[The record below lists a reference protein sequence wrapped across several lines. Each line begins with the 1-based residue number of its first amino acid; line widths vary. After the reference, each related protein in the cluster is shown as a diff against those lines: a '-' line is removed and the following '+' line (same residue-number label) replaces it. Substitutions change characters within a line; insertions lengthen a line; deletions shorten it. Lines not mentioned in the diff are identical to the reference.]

1 MLDVH
6 TRPKSKALFDRL
18 RDHILE
24 GRYFPG
30 QWLKQAEL
38 EAAYNATRSDVRAA
52 LSSLSERGV
61 VEYVKNQGFRVFS
74 RSDEEIAEITEMI
87 AILERAAVPKIIAN
101 ITDDGID
108 ELEELARTF
117 HELITSGS
125 HADLRLANYHI
136 HNRLNSFCGSK
147 LLMQTVQ
154 HLRECCISGPFERY
168 STFAGLTESSRE
180 HFAILKALR
189 DRDAAEFER
198 LIGEHSTQ
206 SLTR

>member
-1 MLDVH
+1 LDVH

-74 RSDEEIAEITEMI
+74 RSDEEIGEITEMI
-87 AILERAAVPKIIAN
+87 AILERAAVPKIIEN
-101 ITDDGID
+101 ITDEGID
-108 ELEELARTF
+108 ELEELATTF
-117 HELITSGS
+117 HELITQGS

-168 STFAGLTESSRE
+168 STFAGLSESSRE

-189 DRDAAEFER
+189 DRDAAEFGR